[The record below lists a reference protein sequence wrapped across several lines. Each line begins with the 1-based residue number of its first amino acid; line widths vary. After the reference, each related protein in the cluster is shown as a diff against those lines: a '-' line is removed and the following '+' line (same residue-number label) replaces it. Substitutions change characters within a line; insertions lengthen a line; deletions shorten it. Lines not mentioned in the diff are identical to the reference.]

1 MTDCKTI
8 AETNNFIVLDKYNKD
23 WKVAECYQ
31 SEDALERELIQDL
44 QNQGYEFVP
53 GLNNPHAMLSN
64 VREQLQALNNVK
76 FIEGEWQRFV
86 ETYLDRSSDTILD
99 KTRKIHDDYIH
110 DFVFDNGSI
119 KNIYLVDKKNIARNK
134 VQVIKQFEQTGSHA
148 NRYDVTILVN
158 GLPLV
163 QIELK
168 KRGVA
173 IREAFNQ
180 VHRYSKESFNSEH
193 SLYKYL
199 QLFVISNG
207 TDSRYFANTTQR
219 NKNSFDF
226 TMNWAKADNSLIKD
240 LKDFTATFF
249 QKNTL
254 LNVLLHYSV
263 FDISDSLLV
272 MRPYQIAAT
281 ERILWK
287 VKSSYQAKNWSNPES
302 GGFIWHTTGSGKTLT
317 SFKAARLATELDF
330 IYKVFFVVDRKDLD
344 YQTMKEYQRFSP
356 DSVNGSDSTA
366 GLKRNLDTDDNKIV
380 VTTIQ
385 KLNNLMKSEDDL
397 SIYGKQ
403 VVFIFDECHRSQ
415 FGEAQKNLNKKFKR
429 FYQFGFTGTP
439 IFPQNALGAE
449 TTASVFGRELHSYVI
464 TDAIR
469 DEKVLK
475 FKVDYND
482 VRAQFKAIETE
493 QDEKKLSALENKQ
506 ALLHPERIREISEY
520 VLKNFRQKTHRLQS
534 NNKGFN
540 AMFAVSSVD
549 AAKLYYEYL
558 NKLQAEPSY
567 KDKNKPLKIAT
578 IFSFA
583 ANEEQDAIGDIEDE
597 SFDISAMNSTAKE
610 FLSAAVGDYNAMFK
624 TTFSIDS
631 KGFQN
636 YYRDLAMRV
645 KGEDSHG
652 KKLKPNEKVDF
663 LIVVGMFL
671 TGFDAPT
678 LNTLFVD
685 KNLRYHGLMQAF
697 SRTNRIYDATKT
709 FGNIVTFRDLEKATV
724 DAITLFGDKNTKNVV
739 LEKSYKEY
747 MDGFTDVVTGEARRG
762 FMDVVTELEQRFPD
776 PSSIEKESD
785 KKDFAK
791 LFGEYL
797 RVENVLQNYDEF
809 AALKALQ
816 VTDMSDEEAVAAF
829 KEEHYLDD
837 EKLAELQKIR
847 LPADR
852 KLQDYRST
860 YNDVR
865 DWQRRQKSADDKEKS
880 TIDWDDVV
888 FEVDLLKSQEIN
900 LDYILELIFEHNKKN
915 KSKAEL
921 IEEVRRLIRASL
933 GNRAKESLI
942 VDFIN
947 QTNLDD
953 IGDKANIIDA
963 FFTFAQAEQKREAK
977 ELIESEGL
985 NKDAATR
992 YILASLKR
1000 EYASENGTA
1009 LNEALPKLSPLNPQY
1024 KTKKQS
1030 VFQKIALFVE
1040 KFKGVGGN
1048 VA

>member
-1 MTDCKTI
+1 MNDYKTI
-8 AETNNFIVLDKYNKD
+8 AESKNFIVLDKYTKE
-23 WKVAECYQ
+23 WKVAESYQ
-31 SEDALERELIQDL
+31 SEGDLERELIQDL
-44 QNQGYEFVP
+44 TNQGYEYLP
-53 GLNNPHAMLSN
+53 GLNSPDAMLAN
-64 VREQLQALNNVK
+64 VRQQLQALNNVE
-76 FIEGEWQRFV
+76 FLQSEWLRFV
-86 ETYLDRSSDTILD
+86 ETYLDKPSDTIVD
-99 KTRKIHDDYIH
+99 KTRKIHDNYIH
-110 DFVFDNGSI
+110 DFVFDDGRI
-119 KNIYLVDKKNIARNK
+119 QNIYLLDKKNIARNK

-148 NRYDVTILVN
+148 NRYDVTVLVN

-180 VHRYSKESFNSEH
+180 VHRYSKESFNSEN

-263 FDISDSLLV
+263 FDVSDTLLV

-287 VKSSYQAKNWSNPES
+287 INSSYQSKVWSKPES

-317 SFKAARLATELDF
+317 SFKAARLATELEF
-330 IYKVFFVVDRKDLD
+330 IDKVFFVVDRKDLD

-366 GLKRNLDTDDNKIV
+366 GLKRNLDKDDNKII

-385 KLNNLMKSEDDL
+385 KLNNLMKSEGDL
-397 SIYGKQ
+397 PIYGKQ

-415 FGEAQKNLNKKFKR
+415 FGEAQKNLKKKFKR

-449 TTASVFGRELHSYVI
+449 TTASIFGRELHSYVI

-482 VRAQFKAIETE
+482 VRPRFKAIETE
-493 QDEKKLSALENKQ
+493 QDEKKLSAAENKQ
-506 ALLHPERIREISEY
+506 ALLHPDRIQEISQY
-520 VLKNFRQKTHRLQS
+520 ILKSYRQKTHRLHAGA
-534 NNKGFN
+534 KGFN

-549 AAKLYYEYL
+549 AAKLYYESL
-558 NKLQAEPSY
+558 SKLQADS
-567 KDKNKPLKIAT
+567 DKPLKIAT

-583 ANEEQDAIGDIEDE
+583 ANEEQDAVGDIPDE
-597 SFDISAMNSTAKE
+597 SFDVTAMNSSAKE
-610 FLSAAVGDYNAMFK
+610 FLTAAIANYNAHFK
-624 TTFSIDS
+624 TNFGVDS
-631 KGFQN
+631 NGFQN
-636 YYRDLAMRV
+636 YYRDLAKRV
-645 KGEDSHG
+645 KSKEID
-652 KKLKPNEKVDF
+652 L

-685 KNLRYHGLMQAF
+685 KNLRYHGLMQAY

-747 MDGFTDVVTGEARRG
+747 MEGFTDVVTGEARRG
-762 FMDVVTELEQRFPD
+762 FMDVVSELEQRFPD
-776 PSSIEKESD
+776 PAAIEKEAD
-785 KKDFAK
+785 KKAFAK

-809 AALKALQ
+809 ASLKALQ
-816 VTDMSDEEAVAAF
+816 DIDLNDQEAVEAFKAAHYLSDEDLTALQAV
-829 KEEHYLDD
+829 KIP
-837 EKLAELQKIR
+837 AERKI
-847 LPADR
+847 
-852 KLQDYRST
+852 QDYRST
-860 YNDVR
+860 YNDIR
-865 DWQRRQKSADDKEKS
+865 DWLRREKAANEKDAS

-900 LDYILELIFEHNKKN
+900 LDYILELIFQHNKKT
-915 KSKAEL
+915 KSKADL
-921 IEEVRRLIRASL
+921 VEEVRRVIRASL
-933 GNRAKESLI
+933 GNRAKESLV

-947 QTNLDD
+947 QTDLDQM
-953 IGDKANIIDA
+953 GDKASVIEA
-963 FFTFAQAEQKREAK
+963 FFTFAQAEQQREAD
-977 ELIESEGL
+977 ELISAENL
-985 NKDAATR
+985 NTEEARR
-992 YILASLKR
+992 YITSSLKR
-1000 EYASENGTA
+1000 EYASENGTE
-1009 LNEALPKLSPLNPQY
+1009 LNTILPKMSPLNPQY
-1024 KTKKQS
+1024 LTKKQT
-1030 VFQKIALFVE
+1030 VFQKIAAFVE
-1040 KFKGVGGN
+1040 KFKGVGGKI
-1048 VA
+1048 